1 MNQSA
6 RCFCLQNRSKSLV
19 CDDGCM
25 GIWYKQEKLVM
36 NIMQVSMLLRISVNG
51 HTYYGTNIMVSGSYI
66 RPFTA
71 YETPGVLRAV
81 FNANCLA
88 EVDVT

>member
-1 MNQSA
+1 MA
-6 RCFCLQNRSKSLV
+6 AL
-19 CDDGCM
+19 
-25 GIWYKQEKLVM
+25 GIWYRREKLVM
-36 NIMQVSMLLRISVNG
+36 KIMQVSMLLRISVNG
-51 HTYYGTNIMVSGSYI
+51 HTYYGTNEMVSGSYI